1 MSGETVAAPVLPS
14 GEQYALRAGE
24 WEAVVIEVGATL
36 RSLTVAGREVL
47 DTFAA
52 DEMCHGSRG
61 QALLPW
67 PNRIAGGQYT
77 LRGQAYQLPIT
88 ETKTGNASHGL
99 TRWLPWLLLERA
111 ESAITLGL
119 LLYPQPGYPFT
130 LALELTYTLT
140 GGGLAV
146 RTVARNAGTAPLPFG
161 AGYHPYF
168 TVGTEFVD
176 TALLQVPAAT
186 YLTTDERLIP
196 TGRADVAGS
205 PYDFRAPRAIGDR
218 HIDTCFTGLQS
229 DADGQ
234 TRVRLA
240 HPAGAPTITLT
251 LDSAHQFV
259 QVYTGDTLP
268 EAVRRRGVAI
278 EPMTCPANAF
288 NSGAG
293 LRVLAPGES
302 CAGQWGIG
310 VG

>member
-1 MSGETVAAPVLPS
+1 MSDEAVTAPVMPS
-14 GEQYALRAGE
+14 GEQFALRAGE
-24 WEAVVIEVGATL
+24 WEAVVTEVGATL
-36 RSLTVAGREVL
+36 RSLAVGGRELL

-77 LRGQAYQLPIT
+77 FNGQTNQAPIS
-88 ETKTGNASHGL
+88 EPKTGNASHGL
-99 TRWLPWLLLERA
+99 TRWLPWLLLERI

-140 GGGLAV
+140 GSGLTV
-146 RTVARNAGTAPLPFG
+146 RTVARNAGTTPLPFG

-168 TVGTEFVD
+168 TAGTEFVD
-176 TALLQVPAAT
+176 TAVLQVPAAT

-196 TGRADVAGS
+196 TGHASVAGS
-205 PYDFRAPRAIGDR
+205 PFDFRAPRAIGDLR
-218 HIDTCFTGLQS
+218 IDTCFTDLQA

-240 HPAGAPTITLT
+240 HPSGAPIITLT
-251 LDSAHQFV
+251 LDAAHQFV

-268 EAVRRRGVAI
+268 APARRRGVAI

-302 CAGQWGIG
+302 CAGQWRVG